1 VDGVRAVHFGGG
13 RRLSLALRMTLDATP
28 VRRVRAQLLSG
39 PGGCWEIA
47 RKR

>member
-13 RRLSLALRMTLDATP
+13 RRLSLALRATLDATP
-28 VRRVRAQLLSG
+28 LQRVRAQLLSG